1 MKSGGDDEPQRS
13 KRQTGMGMQS
23 ENDPII
29 NVEHLNKIFQS
40 VRGYWRQ
47 KKHAVQAV
55 KDISFSVHR
64 GELFGMVGPNGAGKT
79 TTVKMLSTLLLPT
92 GGKATL
98 FGHDVVRETHK
109 IRPRI
114 GFTFGGNKG
123 LYGRLSA
130 LDNLRYF
137 AELYKL
143 DPEAIEKRIK
153 EMFEVVGLTGRE
165 KDRVETYSSG
175 MQQRLHLAR
184 AMLHN
189 PDLIFLDEPTVGID
203 PIGSREIRA
212 LVKEL
217 VRRGKTILL
226 TTHYMYE
233 AEELCDRIAVVNHG
247 EIVAL
252 DTPAALKTRATSDSV
267 IVIHTP
273 TENPSLE
280 NELQNL
286 KDEIHHLSSSNDT
299 VSIHTRNPGRILNA
313 LATLLERQIISN
325 IEVRNATLEDVYVQI
340 IKESAS

>member
-1 MKSGGDDEPQRS
+1 
-13 KRQTGMGMQS
+13 MGMQN
-23 ENDPII
+23 EKELII
-29 NVEHLNKIFQS
+29 NVEHLHKVFYS

-47 KKHAVQAV
+47 KKHPVEAV
-55 KDISFSVHR
+55 KDISFSVCK

-92 GGKATL
+92 SGKATL
-98 FGHDVVRETHK
+98 FGLDVVKDTYK
-109 IRPRI
+109 VRPRI

-123 LYGRLSA
+123 LYGRLSG
-130 LDNLRYF
+130 LDNLKYF

-143 DPEAIEKRIK
+143 DPETIEKRTK
-153 EMFEVVGLTGRE
+153 EMLEVVGLTGRE

-184 AMLHN
+184 AMLHD

-203 PIGSREIRA
+203 PIGAREIRA

-217 VRRGKTILL
+217 VQRGKTILL

-252 DTPAALKTRATSDSV
+252 DTPAALKRRASGDSV
-267 IVIHTP
+267 IVVHTP
-273 TENPSLE
+273 TENPALE
-280 NELQNL
+280 SELNKLKNEIS
-286 KDEIHHLSSSNDT
+286 DLSNASDT
-299 VSIHTRNPGRILNA
+299 VAIHTRNPGRILNA
-313 LATLLERQIISN
+313 LAALLERQVISN

-340 IKESAS
+340 IKETQI

>member
-1 MKSGGDDEPQRS
+1 
-13 KRQTGMGMQS
+13 MQN
-23 ENDPII
+23 EKDIII
-29 NVEHLNKIFQS
+29 NVEHLHKIFYS
-40 VRGYWRQ
+40 IRGYWRQ
-47 KKHAVQAV
+47 KKHPVEAV
-55 KDISFSVHR
+55 KDISFSVCQ

-92 GGKATL
+92 SGKAAL
-98 FGHDVVRETHK
+98 FGYDVVRDTYK
-109 IRPRI
+109 IRPHI

-123 LYGRLSA
+123 LYGRLSG
-130 LDNLRYF
+130 LDNLKYF

-143 DPEAIEKRIK
+143 DPETIGRRVK
-153 EMFEVVGLTGRE
+153 EMLEVVGLTGRE

-184 AMLHN
+184 AMLHD

-203 PIGSREIRA
+203 PIGAREIRA

-217 VRRGKTILL
+217 VKRGKTILL

-252 DTPAALKTRATSDSV
+252 DTPASLQARASGDRV

-273 TENPSLE
+273 TENPALESELNSLK
-280 NELQNL
+280 NE
-286 KDEIHHLSSSNDT
+286 ISHLSNTNDT

-313 LATLLERQIISN
+313 LAALLERQAISN
-325 IEVRNATLEDVYVQI
+325 IEVRNSTLEDVYVQI
-340 IKESAS
+340 IKENQA

>member
-1 MKSGGDDEPQRS
+1 
-13 KRQTGMGMQS
+13 MQ
-23 ENDPII
+23 NDHDAVIH
-29 NVEHLNKIFQS
+29 VEHLNKVFQS

-47 KKHAVQAV
+47 KKHPVQAV
-55 KDISFSVHR
+55 KDISFSICQ

-92 GGKATL
+92 GGKATI
-98 FGHDVVRETHK
+98 FGHDVVRDTDK

-123 LYGRLSA
+123 LYSRLSA
-130 LDNLRYF
+130 LDNLKYF

-143 DPEAIEKRIK
+143 DPETIEKRIK
-153 EMFEVVGLTGRE
+153 EMLEVVGLTGRE

-184 AMLHN
+184 AMLHD
-189 PDLIFLDEPTVGID
+189 PDLLFLDEPTVGID

-212 LVKEL
+212 LVREL
-217 VRRGKTILL
+217 VKRGKTILL

-252 DTPAALKTRATSDSV
+252 DTPASLKTRASRDSV

-273 TENPSLE
+273 TENPALQV
-280 NELQNL
+280 ELNNL
-286 KDEIHHLSSSNDT
+286 RNDIAHLSNSHET
-299 VSIHTRNPGRILNA
+299 VSIQTRNPGRILNT
-313 LATLLERQIISN
+313 LAGLLENQVISN

-340 IKESAS
+340 IKESSV